1 MWKRYYGPYG
11 NPTGSETVTINGT
24 ITGFYGYENERI
36 NALGFYKLP
45 WSNYSQIFCHFFL

>member
-1 MWKRYYGPYG
+1 MWKSYGPYG

-36 NALGFYKLP
+36 NALGLV
-45 WSNYSQIFCHFFL
+45 